1 MDDLELHRKLIDRPG
16 SRSDLNTP
24 VLVVDLDVLD
34 RNIATMAG
42 LAAAYDVALR
52 PHAKTHR
59 SVDIARRQIAAG
71 AVGLCCAK
79 LGEAEVM
86 AAAGIPG
93 LHITSP
99 IVTDRAIDR
108 LMAVLDVAADVSVVV
123 DDPDNVARLARA
135 ATASKQILCVL
146 IDIDPGIHRTGVPS
160 AEAAVVLAAR
170 IAAEPALRMSGVQF
184 YCGRQ
189 QHIESYDAR
198 RTAIEERTAYLSTV
212 IAALTDAGFPPRI
225 VTGSGTG
232 THQIDLDL
240 GVFTE
245 LQVGSYVFMDREY
258 NDCTLTDRG
267 DAPFGTSLFVDA
279 TVVSARTTGMSTIDA
294 GFKALS
300 TDAGSPA
307 IAAGAPGGTRFV
319 FMGDEHGALLDVDHV
334 VGHRVC
340 LVVPHCDPT
349 VNLYDFFHIVREGML
364 VDIWP
369 VSARGRSR

>member
-1 MDDLELHRKLIDRPG
+1 MNDLELHHELIDRVG
-16 SRSDLNTP
+16 SRGELNTP
-24 VLVVDLDVLD
+24 VLVVDLDRLD

-42 LAAAYDVALR
+42 LAAVHDVALR

-59 SVDIARRQIAAG
+59 SVDIARRQMAAG

-99 IVTDRAIDR
+99 IVADRAIDR
-108 LMAVLDVAADVSVVV
+108 LIALLAVSADTTVVV
-123 DDPDNVARLARA
+123 DDVDNVARLGSA
-135 ATASKQILCVL
+135 ATAATQSLGVL

-160 AEAAVVLAAR
+160 AEAAVLLAAR
-170 IAAEPALRMSGVQF
+170 IAAEPSLRMSGVQF

-189 QHIESYDAR
+189 QHIESYCER
-198 RTAIEERTAYLSTV
+198 RTTIEERTAYLSTV

-232 THQIDLDL
+232 THEIDLDL

-267 DAPFGTSLFVDA
+267 DAPFETSLFVDA
-279 TVVSARTTGMSTIDA
+279 TVISARTAGMCTIDA

-300 TDAGSPA
+300 TDAGSPT
-307 IAAGAPGGTRFV
+307 IAAGAPADTRFV
-319 FMGDEHGALLDVDHV
+319 FMGDEHGAMLDLDLA
-334 VGHRVC
+334 VGHRVS